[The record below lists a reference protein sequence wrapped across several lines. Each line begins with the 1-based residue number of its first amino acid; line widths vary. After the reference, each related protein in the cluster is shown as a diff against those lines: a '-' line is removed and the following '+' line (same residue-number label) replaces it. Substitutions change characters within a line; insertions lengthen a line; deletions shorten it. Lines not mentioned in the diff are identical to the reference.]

1 MTSAAPARPSPN
13 PLKPL
18 RDGVTWLSYA
28 QLSVY
33 TLLVYS
39 FGALQTYLRDEQG
52 VSLALAGLY
61 QTSFAVAGIAGGL
74 TASRVV
80 SALGRGRVLRLS
92 SITLAVGVALI
103 AWPGTSFPVSM
114 VGLLVAGM
122 AGNWLVIGVNAFV
135 LAHQRSAGPA
145 SLTEANAL
153 ASATGFF
160 GPVLVGVGAGTV
172 LGWRVTPIAI
182 IVSLVAIELVRGTR
196 ITAFGES
203 RAAAHETHRSLPLP
217 RRVYPS
223 LVLIALFLAIQFSM
237 MFWGA
242 DLLREHAHFGQAAA
256 AASVAAIAAGMLL
269 GRLVGA
275 RLAQRVTGEVL
286 LRASVLVTLVGFA
299 LAWVPTNG
307 AVVVLGL
314 LVTGLGISIQWPL
327 GVARAVRASG
337 GMNDRA
343 SALSSVFGSI
353 ATATAPFLLGALA
366 EHVGFHAAF
375 LVVPAFLVVALA
387 ILALCPVADA

>member
-1 MTSAAPARPSPN
+1 M
-13 PLKPL
+13 
-18 RDGVTWLSYA
+18 RDGVTGLSYA
-28 QLSVY
+28 QLSIY

-39 FGALQTYLRDEQG
+39 FGALQTYLRHEQG

-61 QTSFAVAGIAGGL
+61 QTAFAVAGIAGGL

-80 SALGRGRVLRLS
+80 SALGRGRVLRAASLA
-92 SITLAVGVALI
+92 LAVGVAVI
-103 AWPGTSFPVSM
+103 AWPGASFPVSM
-114 VGLLVAGM
+114 VGLFVAGI

-135 LAHQRSAGPA
+135 LVHQRAAGPA
-145 SLTEANAL
+145 ALTEANAL
-153 ASATGFF
+153 ASAAGFF
-160 GPVLVGVGAGTV
+160 GPVLIGVGAGTV
-172 LGWRVTPIAI
+172 FGWRAMPIAT
-182 IVSLVAIELVRGTR
+182 IVSIVVIEIVRGR
-196 ITAFGES
+196 DISAFGES

-217 RRVYPS
+217 RRVYGS
-223 LVLIALFLAIQFSM
+223 LALIAIFLAIQFSM

-256 AASVAAIAAGMLL
+256 ATSVTAIAAGMLF

-275 RLAQRVTGEVL
+275 RLAQRVAGEVL
-286 LRASVLVTLVGFA
+286 LRVSVLVTFCGFA
-299 LAWVPTNG
+299 LAWVPTDG

-337 GMNDRA
+337 GMSDRA

-353 ATATAPFLLGALA
+353 ATASAPFMLGALA

-375 LVVPAFLVVALA
+375 LVVPAFLVVAA
-387 ILALCPVADA
+387 TILILWPVPDA